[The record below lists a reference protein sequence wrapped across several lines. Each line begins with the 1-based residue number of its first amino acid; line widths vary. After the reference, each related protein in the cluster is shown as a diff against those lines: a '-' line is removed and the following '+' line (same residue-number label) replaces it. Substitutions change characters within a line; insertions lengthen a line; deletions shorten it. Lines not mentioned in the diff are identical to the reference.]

1 MAARPFFVRKPAHQA
16 GPRCPRL
23 QWQPHPEKF
32 GSTESDR
39 RFKRQRKMY
48 FHDETKRGKDGG
60 PREGILVYLVVLL
73 GIALGILALWLMLG

>member
-1 MAARPFFVRKPAHQA
+1 
-16 GPRCPRL
+16 
-23 QWQPHPEKF
+23 
-32 GSTESDR
+32 
-39 RFKRQRKMY
+39 MY